1 MKNIAD
7 SAKYR
12 LLTNH
17 FKPGPTYSFPRFATG
32 RKFQHK
38 WLHQFQPWLVY
49 SEVAKGGFCLPCALF
64 ATANQGI
71 EIGTLVSRPLINLSK
86 ALEIL
91 GKHKEKKYHLVALTK
106 CDEFLRVMKGQQ
118 PSIAQRL
125 NKSVTDTVATN
136 RQILKSIIETLI
148 LCGRQNIPLR
158 GHRDNLTDI
167 ERDSEHVI
175 GHGNFWALLQ
185 FRVGLGDD
193 VLAKHL
199 DKAARNAA
207 YTSADIQNQ
216 LLAVIGDHIQGQILC
231 RVSQAVGF
239 TIVADEVTDISNK
252 EQLSLVL
259 RYASID
265 DTVRED
271 FIGFVECD
279 EGITGAALA
288 TKIFSTLQ
296 GYGLDLKKLRGQA
309 YDGAANM
316 SGATRGAAAIIKE
329 QYPLALYLHCASHC
343 LNLAVVKSL
352 AFAI

>member
-1 MKNIAD
+1 MPPLKSPRLEPESDSQAGSSSCDIDSCDIGSYMKVKNIAD

-49 SEVAKGGFCLPCALF
+49 SEVAKGRFCLPCALF

-71 EIGTLVSRPLINLSK
+71 EMGTLVSRPLINLSK

-185 FRVGLGDD
+185 FRVGSGDD

-199 DKAARNAA
+199 DKEARNAA

-259 RYASID
+259 RYASTD
-265 DTVRED
+265 DTVREV
-271 FIGFVECD
+271 IEAVD
-279 EGITGAALA
+279 EINTVQRALQ
-288 TKIFSTLQ
+288 SVRNEV
-296 GYGLDLKKLRGQA
+296 D
-309 YDGAANM
+309 
-316 SGATRGAAAIIKE
+316 
-329 QYPLALYLHCASHC
+329 SHH
-343 LNLAVVKSL
+343 NENS
-352 AFAI
+352 